1 MAESAPPD
9 SRWERL
15 VAFVTVGGGRPFAA
29 VMMALWLAVAFADPA
44 ALTRLRT
51 LAFDLY
57 QVLSPREPAGFPA
70 KVVAID
76 EASLQAYGQWP
87 WPRTVMARLIDKIA
101 AADPAAIGFDVI
113 FPEVD
118 PYSPAQL
125 AQVLPQ
131 LDAGL
136 ATRLANF
143 PSNDVILADAFR
155 RYGRVVLAKAGV
167 FAEEADDLKSTFG
180 APPAV
185 RQVGPPADHLLT
197 DYAYVQRSID
207 VLERAAS
214 GWGSIVRPPDDDGV
228 VRRLP
233 AVVKIAGSLVPGLS
247 LEMIRVLQGSP
258 VTTLVSDA
266 RGYVGIDPGDFPIRI
281 DRDGHLTLHH
291 SRHIAQRFISAK
303 TVLEA
308 EGPIDELNRRMVII
322 GATAIGLHDLVVTPL
337 EQRMPGVEIH
347 VQALES
353 LIDDSFLVRPDWVPW
368 AELAA
373 TAAGG
378 LLLLWLVPVLRPGA
392 GFAPLIVIWA
402 ALATAGWGLFTT
414 QHTLFDPTAPAIG
427 TGVTFVAMLGMTL
440 ILAEQRRREI
450 QAELEREQRAAQILQ
465 GQLDAAQDIQMSML
479 PDPKR
484 AGLPATVDLD
494 ARLVP
499 ARTVGGDLYDFF
511 MIDEHRL
518 FFHIGD
524 VTGKGVD
531 AALFMALSKALCKS
545 VVLRN
550 DGAMDRIMAETN
562 AEMARENISDMML
575 TMFAGILDLETG
587 VIEFCNAGHEA
598 PYRLAAGAEPVEIES
613 EGGPPLCALDDFD
626 YPLERTALAP
636 GEMLVLYTDGVTD
649 AVNPADE
656 LFGRVR
662 LSELVAGMDPDAG
675 AGANL
680 KRLYD
685 SVDVF
690 VAGADAADDITVVVL
705 RRMPDG

>member
-1 MAESAPPD
+1 MAGGPTTD
-9 SRWERL
+9 DRWERF
-15 VAFVTVGGGRPFAA
+15 VASVTFGGGRPLAA
-29 VMMALWLAVAFADPA
+29 LVLAIWLAIAYGDPA

-57 QVLSPREPAGFPA
+57 QVMSPREPEGFPA

-76 EASLQAYGQWP
+76 EASLQTYGQWP
-87 WPRTVMARLIDKIA
+87 WPRTLMARLIDKIA
-101 AADPAAIGFDVI
+101 AAEPAAIGFDVI

-131 LDAGL
+131 LDAAL
-136 ATRLANF
+136 ATRLANY
-143 PSNDVILADAFR
+143 PSNDAILADAFR

-167 FAEEADDLKSTFG
+167 FEAEALDLRATFG
-180 APPAV
+180 APPVV

-197 DYAYVQRSID
+197 DYERVQRSID
-207 VLERAAS
+207 VLERAAG

-233 AVVKIAGSLVPGLS
+233 AVVKIAGNVVPGLS

-258 VTTLVSDA
+258 LTTLVSDE
-266 RGYVGIDPGDFPIRI
+266 RGYVGIDPGNFPTRI

-291 SRHIAQRFISAK
+291 SRHLAERFVSAK
-303 TVLEA
+303 TVLESDT
-308 EGPIDELNRRMVII
+308 PIEELNRRMVII

-337 EQRMPGVEIH
+337 EPRMPGVEIH
-347 VQALES
+347 IQALES
-353 LIDDSFLVRPDWVPW
+353 LIDDNFLVRPDWVRW
-368 AELAA
+368 AELSA
-373 TAAGG
+373 TLFGG
-378 LLLLWLVPVLRPGA
+378 LLLLWLVPALRPGA
-392 GFAPLIVIWA
+392 SFAPLVLIWA
-402 ALATAGWGLFTT
+402 ALATAAWGLFTT
-414 QHTLFDPTAPAIG
+414 QRVLFDPTAPAIG
-427 TGVTFVAMLGMTL
+427 TGITFVAMLAMTL

-465 GQLDAAQDIQMSML
+465 GELNAARDIQMGIL
-479 PDPKR
+479 PDPG
-484 AGLPATVDLD
+484 AADLPTSVDLD

-511 MIDEHRL
+511 MIDERRL

-545 VVLRN
+545 VVLRHE
-550 DGAMDRIMAETN
+550 GAMDRIMAEAN
-562 AEMARENISDMML
+562 REIARKNIADMMV
-575 TMFAGILDLETG
+575 TMFAGILDLESG
-587 VIEFCNAGHEA
+587 SIEFCNAGHEA
-598 PYRLAAGAEPVEIES
+598 PYRLRPDGEPVEIES
-613 EGGPPLCALDDFD
+613 VGGPPLCALDEFD
-626 YPLERTALAP
+626 YPLERTELGP

-656 LFGRVR
+656 LFGRKR
-662 LSELVAGMDPDAG
+662 LAELFGSMTPQAG
-675 AGANL
+675 ASTNL
-680 KRLYD
+680 QRLYD
-685 SVDVF
+685 TVDGF

-705 RRMPDG
+705 RRTAST